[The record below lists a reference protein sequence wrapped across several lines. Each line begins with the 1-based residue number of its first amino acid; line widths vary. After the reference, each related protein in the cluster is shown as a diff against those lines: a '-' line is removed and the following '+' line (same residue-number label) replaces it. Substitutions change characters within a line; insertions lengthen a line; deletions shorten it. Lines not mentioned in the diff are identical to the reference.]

1 MAFDIRNLGVLSYTL
16 GFTQWHYKS
25 NNDNITEITQDGYFN
40 YAEDMFSIGD
50 MIIIYTNFNNSSA
63 IRYVHKNNDVVV
75 LRRYS

>member
-1 MAFDIRNLGVLSYTL
+1 
-16 GFTQWHYKS
+16 
-25 NNDNITEITQDGYFN
+25 
-40 YAEDMFSIGD
+40 